1 MQQKESPKRTG
12 KDILM
17 AQKRNSK
24 SKSLQEKKKILCNNK
39 GSILHKAMIMSIC
52 VPDTNVSKRI

>member
-24 SKSLQEKKKILCNNK
+24 SKSLQEKKRYFVITKDQFFIKL
-39 GSILHKAMIMSIC
+39 
-52 VPDTNVSKRI
+52 

>member
-24 SKSLQEKKKILCNNK
+24 SKSLQEKKK
-39 GSILHKAMIMSIC
+39 
-52 VPDTNVSKRI
+52 DTL

>member
-1 MQQKESPKRTG
+1 
-12 KDILM
+12 M

-24 SKSLQEKKKILCNNK
+24 SKSLQEKKGYFVITKDQFFIKLDNEY
-39 GSILHKAMIMSIC
+39 I